1 MSLTLAVSSQIGGA
15 EGAESTTNNNCS
27 AETAAAE
34 ASRTGP
40 TEAVSAP
47 APGPNDVLTVPV
59 SGSSGAVAT
68 AVANGC
74 VVKPKQFKAKV
85 TERPGVDGAGPN
97 WLVEVGSAHLKVYC
111 TPNGDREL
119 YTISYWIDRKR
130 KRLVFPT
137 WEKAIEEAKKLG
149 GQMALGDMGVPQL
162 SSADWAAYARARQL
176 LDPVGVA
183 LETAAAEYADAVQK
197 LAGRA
202 SLSAAVEFYLKR
214 HPIGTQPKRVAEVV
228 KECLESKRQDRLS
241 ARYLKQLEY
250 DLNRFAAKFKNYL
263 GDISGVTINDWLRSL
278 DVSPRTRNNLR
289 GSFQVLYSF
298 AKAKRYVP
306 KDHDELDA
314 VALAKN
320 LEGEIGIFRP
330 DEFREVLAVARREMV
345 PALVLGAFAGVRHAE
360 IQRLDWQDIRMKAGI
375 IEIRAAKA
383 KTASRRTI
391 PIMPN
396 LKKWLKKYRKESGP
410 VCPFA
415 NLTEQFLD
423 LTVAVNE
430 RRSKKDVEGEFKWQH
445 NGLRHSFISYRV
457 AVVKNVAQVAL
468 EAGNSPAVIFSN
480 YRELV
485 TPQDAKAWFAIVPPA
500 RGKRAKGKGAA

>member
-1 MSLTLAVSSQIGGA
+1 MTPTVSSRIEGA
-15 EGAESTTNNNCS
+15 GDAESTINNSSS
-27 AETAAAE
+27 AEIVAAD
-34 ASRTGP
+34 ASRAEV
-40 TEAVSAP
+40 EAPATVP
-47 APGPNDVLTVPV
+47 APGSDDALTVPV
-59 SGSSGAVAT
+59 SAGAVA
-68 AVANGC
+68 AAIGAGA

-85 TERPGVDGAGPN
+85 TERPGADGAGPS
-97 WLVEVGSAHLKVYC
+97 WLVEVGSAHVKVYR
-111 TPNGDREL
+111 TPSGEREL

-137 WEKAIEEAKKLG
+137 WEKAIEEAKTLG
-149 GQMALGDMGVPQL
+149 GQLAGGDMSIPQL

-183 LETAAAEYADAVQK
+183 LETAAAEYADAVKK

-214 HPIGTQPKRVAEVV
+214 HPVGTQVKRVAEVV

-241 ARYLKQLEY
+241 VRYLKQLEY
-250 DLNRFAAKFKNYL
+250 DLNRFAARFKNYI

-330 DEFREVLAVARREMV
+330 GEFREVLAVARPEMV
-345 PALVLGAFAGVRHAE
+345 PSLVLGAFAGVRHAE

-391 PIMPN
+391 PIVPN

-423 LTVAVNE
+423 LTIAVNE
-430 RRSKKDVEGEFKWQH
+430 RRGKRDVEGEFKWQH

-485 TPQDAKAWFAIVPPA
+485 TPQDAKAWFAIVPAGKAAGRRKAA
-500 RGKRAKGKGAA
+500 R

>member
-1 MSLTLAVSSQIGGA
+1 MSLTLAVSSQNGDA
-15 EGAESTTNNNCS
+15 EGAETTITNNSS
-27 AETAAAE
+27 AETAAAD
-34 ASRTGP
+34 ASHRSTEGP
-40 TEAVSAP
+40 ATAP
-47 APGPNDVLTVPV
+47 APGSTDVLTVPV
-59 SGSSGAVAT
+59 SASAGAVVT
-68 AVANGC
+68 AIGNGLA
-74 VVKPKQFKAKV
+74 VKPKQFKAKV
-85 TERPGVDGAGPN
+85 TERPGTEGAGPS
-97 WLVEVGSAHLKVYC
+97 WLVEVGSAHVKVYR
-111 TPNGDREL
+111 TPSGEREL

-137 WEKAIEEAKKLG
+137 WEKAIEEAKTLG
-149 GQMALGDMGVPQL
+149 GQMAGGDMSIPQL

-214 HPIGTQPKRVAEVV
+214 HPMGTHPKRVVEVV

-241 ARYLKQLEY
+241 VRYLKQLEY
-250 DLNRFAAKFKNYL
+250 DLNRFAARFKNYI

-298 AKAKRYVP
+298 AKARRYVP

-330 DEFREVLAVARREMV
+330 GEFRELLAVARPEMV
-345 PALVLGAFAGVRHAE
+345 PSLVLGAFAGVRHAE

-396 LKKWLKKYRKESGP
+396 LKKWLMRYRKESGP

-423 LTVAVNE
+423 LTIAVNE

-485 TPQDAKAWFAIVPPA
+485 TPQDAKAWFAIVPAGKAAGRRKVA
-500 RGKRAKGKGAA
+500 R